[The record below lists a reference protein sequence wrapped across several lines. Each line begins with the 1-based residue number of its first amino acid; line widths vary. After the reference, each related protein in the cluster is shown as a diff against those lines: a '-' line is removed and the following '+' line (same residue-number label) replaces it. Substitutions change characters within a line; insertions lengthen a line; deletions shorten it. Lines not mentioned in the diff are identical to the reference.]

1 MTKKLGLQAL
11 LLTLLLGLSAVVH
24 AQVSTVGTIG
34 GTVRDPQGAAVP
46 NTEVTVT
53 EETTG
58 LTRTVTTN
66 DEGVYIITGLPAG
79 RYTVTTAP
87 AGFKKTVSTG
97 IELHISERLNV
108 DLALEV
114 GAVGETV
121 TVTGEATLVETRNSD
136 VSSLITEK
144 QVTELPLNGRNYA
157 QLVTLVPGI
166 SPVTQAGAG
175 GAFGTAGT
183 GLDSGVD
190 MSVNGNGSNTNLW
203 TVDGVNNMDV
213 GSNRTLL
220 VFPSIDSIQEFRVE
234 RNSFSAEY
242 GQAQGAVINLIT
254 KGGGNEF
261 HGTLFEFFRNDKL
274 NANDFFN
281 NRAGRYGPN
290 DPQVVNGLAS
300 VGDER
305 APRPVLRYNNF
316 GFNLSGPIVLPR
328 FGEGG
333 KATWKGTNRAF
344 FFWNEEWRRER
355 RGLIPPLQMRVP
367 TAAERVGDFSG
378 SALTG
383 PVPVDPATCRQVP
396 DPSDATKTVRV
407 CDPFPGNRIPQERLS
422 PAALSILKFFPLPN
436 TPLTGGINYVASP
449 VKPINTRQDTLRG
462 DFNLTS
468 RMNLMVRYINE
479 TWVHGNAAGSFWG
492 DTGFPT
498 ISSDWSQPSHSFA
511 VKLATTVSSTAV
523 NDFQFSRAG
532 NNILVSTNQ
541 AGQALN
547 QEIASKFPTVF
558 PKPDGVGLP
567 TFWGAGNYPA
577 LWHQAPWSNE
587 EDLFIWKDDF
597 SKVAGSHELKFGGL
611 VSHNVKNEQA
621 VGANEFAQF
630 CGTDSRTG
638 NAIADLL
645 VRDLP
650 LGCYTERNTL
660 GFAPGRWHDFEVY
673 GNDSWKFT
681 NRVTLNLGLRWSR
694 YSPAFADND
703 RISNWV
709 PELYDGSNP
718 LSALV
723 RGDQPNSL
731 GLGRSLVKPYNMG
744 FQPRVGLAWDVFGD
758 GKTALRMGFG
768 RFMGRANVIED
779 ILRMH
784 GNPPWT
790 TVVNS
795 NWGGDPNARLTDDPT
810 FRSLDTINPGLAN
823 AVAGVSATTGFNA
836 VDVNFR
842 PPDSYQWN
850 LTVSREVVKDT
861 VLEVSYIG
869 NQGHHIWRRGVNY
882 NDILPQHRAA
892 VAEAYFNESIRGQ
905 SSGLAAL
912 VSSSRRLP
920 GVGPIVKSES
930 TGNSNYNGLQV
941 WLNRRFVD
949 NLSYSVSYTW
959 SHALSDVP
967 LTSFTSGT
975 TDPFN
980 YHLDYGDADL
990 DRRHTFVANAVYQL
1004 PSFKRWGRAAGALLG
1019 GWQLNTI
1026 ISHYGGTPLD
1036 VFTNVNANYNGL
1048 AATPANGGL
1057 RPNLVPGVPIY
1068 MGSNGE
1074 TRYLNP
1080 AAFVLP
1086 PLGTFGNL
1094 SRGLVR
1100 QPSLTNVDFSLNK
1113 NFALSERTRLQF
1125 RAEFFNLLNNPG
1137 FNGFDAN
1144 MGVDTR
1150 LTIPGSQPNT
1160 TVPNPNF
1167 GLTNSTNFGRL
1178 TSDRGPRNIQFG
1190 LKLNF

>member
-1 MTKKLGLQAL
+1 L
-11 LLTLLLGLSAVVH
+11 LCLTAGVH
-24 AQVSTVGTIG
+24 AQVSTVGSIG

-46 NTEVTVT
+46 NTEVTAT
-53 EETTG
+53 EEATG
-58 LTRTVTTN
+58 LTRTATTN

-79 RYTVTTAP
+79 RYTVSAAP
-87 AGFKKTVSTG
+87 AGFKKTNSTG
-97 IELHISERLNV
+97 VELHITERLNL
-108 DLALEV
+108 DLNLEV

-136 VSSLITEK
+136 VSSLVTEK

-175 GAFGTAGT
+175 GAFGTGGT
-183 GLDSGVD
+183 GLDSHVD

-213 GSNRTLL
+213 GSNATLL

-274 NANDFFN
+274 NANDFFL
-281 NRAGRYGPN
+281 NRAG
-290 DPQVVNGLAS
+290 Q
-300 VGDER
+300 
-305 APRPVLRYNNF
+305 PRPVLRYNNF

-333 KATWKGTNRAF
+333 KSTWKGTNKAF

-355 RGLIPPLQMRVP
+355 RGLVPPLQFRVP

-378 SALTG
+378 SLTG
-383 PVPVDPATCRQVP
+383 PLPHRVGAGECSTPGPN
-396 DPSDATKTVRV
+396 PSDPD
-407 CDPFPGNRIPQERLS
+407 CFPGNRIPEGQLS

-436 TPLTGGINYVASP
+436 TAFANGINYVASP

-468 RMNLMVRYINE
+468 KMNLMVRYINE
-479 TWVHGNAAGSFWG
+479 TWTHGNAAGSFWG

-498 ISSDWSQPSHSFA
+498 ISADWSQPSHSFA
-511 VKLATTVSSTAV
+511 VKLAATVSSTAV
-523 NDFQFSRAG
+523 NEFQFSRAG
-532 NNILVSTNQ
+532 NNILVTTNQ
-541 AGQALN
+541 AGEALN

-558 PKPDGVGLP
+558 PKPSGLGLP
-567 TFWGAGNYPA
+567 TNWGAGGYPA
-577 LWHQAPWSNE
+577 LWHQAPWANQQ
-587 EDLFIWKDDF
+587 DLFIWKDDF
-597 SKVAGSHELKFGGL
+597 SKVAGAHELKVGGL
-611 VSHNVKNEQA
+611 VSHNLKDEQA
-621 VGANEFAQF
+621 VGANEFAQY
-630 CGTDSRTG
+630 CGTDTRTG

-650 LGCYTERNTL
+650 LGCYTERNTV
-660 GFAPGRWHDFEVY
+660 GFAPGRWHDFETY
-673 GNDSWKFT
+673 ANDSWKFSP
-681 NRVTLNLGLRWSR
+681 RVTLNLGLRWSR
-694 YSPAFADND
+694 YSPAYADND

-709 PELYDGSNP
+709 PELYDGVNP
-718 LSALV
+718 LSGLV
-723 RGDQPNSL
+723 RADQPNSL
-731 GLGRSLVKPYNMG
+731 GLGRSLVHPYNMG
-744 FQPRVGLAWDVFGD
+744 FQPRVGLAWDVFGN
-758 GKTALRMGFG
+758 GKTALRLGFG

-779 ILRMH
+779 ILRLH

-795 NWGGDPNARLTDDPT
+795 NWGGDPNARLSDDPT
-810 FRSLDTINPGLAN
+810 FRSLDTINPGLRD
-823 AVAGVSATTGFNA
+823 AVAGVSTSTGFNA
-836 VDVNFR
+836 VDPNFR

-850 LTVSREVVKDT
+850 LTVSREVIKDT

-869 NQGHHIWRRGVNY
+869 NQGHHIWRRGVGF
-882 NDILPQHRAA
+882 NDVLPQNRAA
-892 VAEAYFNESIRGQ
+892 VANAFLNNASD
-905 SSGLAAL
+905 LAAI
-912 VSSSRRLP
+912 VARSRRFP
-920 GVGPIVKSES
+920 NVGPILKSES

-941 WLNRRFVD
+941 WLNRRFVN
-949 NLSYSVSYTW
+949 NLSYSVAYTW

-975 TDPFN
+975 TDPFD

-990 DRRHTFVANAVYQL
+990 DRRHTFVFNAVYQM
-1004 PSFKRWGRAAGALLG
+1004 PSLKDWGPVASAFVG

-1036 VFTNVNANYNGL
+1036 VFSGANPNFLGL
-1048 AATPANGGL
+1048 AATPANGGF
-1057 RPNLVPGVPIY
+1057 RPNLVPGVSIY
-1068 MGSNGE
+1068 LDTNDP
-1074 TRYLNP
+1074 TQYLNP
-1080 AAFVLP
+1080 AAFALP
-1086 PLGTFGNL
+1086 APGTFGNL
-1094 SRGLVR
+1094 SRGVVR

-1125 RAEFFNLLNNPG
+1125 RAEFFNLLNHPG
-1137 FNGFDAN
+1137 FNGFAN
-1144 MGVDTR
+1144 TAFDIVRPASGIGQVATPRSGFGV
-1150 LTIPGSQPNT
+1150 LN
-1160 TVPNPNF
+1160 
-1167 GLTNSTNFGRL
+1167 
-1178 TSDRGPRNIQFG
+1178 SDRGPRNIQFG

>member
-11 LLTLLLGLSAVVH
+11 LLTLLLCLGAVVH
-24 AQVSTVGTIG
+24 AQVSTVGSIS

-46 NTEVTVT
+46 NAEVTVT

-66 DEGVYIITGLPAG
+66 DEGVYLVAGIPPG
-79 RYTVTTAP
+79 RYNVSAAP
-87 AGFKKTVSTG
+87 AGFKKTVNPG
-97 IELHISERLNV
+97 VQLHVAERLTLDIN
-108 DLALEV
+108 LEV
-114 GAVGETV
+114 GAVGETI
-121 TVTGEATLVETRNSD
+121 TVTGEAQLVETRNSD
-136 VSSLITEK
+136 VSSLVTEK

-175 GAFGTAGT
+175 GAFGTGGT
-183 GLDSGVD
+183 GLDSHVD

-213 GSNRTLL
+213 GSNATLL
-220 VFPSIDSIQEFRVE
+220 VFPSIDSIAEFRVE

-261 HGTLFEFFRNDKL
+261 HGTLFEFFRNDAL
-274 NANDFFN
+274 NANDFFL
-281 NRAGRYGPN
+281 NRAG
-290 DPQVVNGLAS
+290 Q
-300 VGDER
+300 
-305 APRPVLRYNNF
+305 PRPVLRYNNF
-316 GFNLSGPIVLPR
+316 GFNFSGPIVLPR

-355 RGLIPPLQMRVP
+355 RGLVPPIQARVP
-367 TAAERVGDFSG
+367 TLAERNGDFSG
-378 SALTG
+378 SLTG
-383 PVPVDPATCRQVP
+383 PVPVDPATCHNVP
-396 DPSDATKTVRV
+396 DPTPQDPNRIRTDCS
-407 CDPFPGNRIPQERLS
+407 PFPGNRIPQDRLS

-436 TPLTGGINYVASP
+436 TALQNGVNYVAAP
-449 VKPINTRQDTLRG
+449 VKPINTRQDTLRA

-468 RMNLMVRYINE
+468 KMNLMVRYINE
-479 TWVHGNAAGSFWG
+479 TWTHGNAAGSFWG

-511 VKLATTVSSTAV
+511 IKLATTVTSTAV

-532 NNILVSTNQ
+532 NNILVTTNS

-547 QEIASKFPTVF
+547 QEIASRFPTVF
-558 PKPDGVGLP
+558 PKPDGLGLP
-567 TFWGAGNYPA
+567 TNWGAGGYPA
-577 LWHQAPWSNE
+577 LWHQAPWANE

-597 SKVAGSHELKFGGL
+597 SKVAGSHELKIGGL
-611 VSHNVKNEQA
+611 VSHNRKNEQA
-621 VGANEFAQF
+621 VGASEFAQY
-630 CGTDSRTG
+630 CGSDTHTG
-638 NAIADLL
+638 NAIADML

-650 LGCYTERNTL
+650 LACYTERNTV

-673 GNDSWKFT
+673 GNDSWKFSS
-681 NRVTLNLGLRWSR
+681 RVTLNLGLRWSR

-709 PELYDGSNP
+709 PELYDNVNP
-718 LSALV
+718 LSGLIRA
-723 RGDQPNSL
+723 DQPNSL
-731 GLGRSLVKPYNMG
+731 GLGRSLVRPYNKG
-744 FQPRVGLAWDVFGD
+744 FQPRVGIAWDVFGD
-758 GKTALRMGFG
+758 GRTSLRMGFG

-779 ILRMH
+779 ILRLH

-795 NWGGDPNARLTDDPT
+795 DGGGGNRMTCTGPNNTNCHPTTLADNPT
-810 FRSLDTINPGLAN
+810 FRSLDTIGQGLAG
-823 AVAGVSATTGFNA
+823 AVAGVSTSTGFNA
-836 VDVNFR
+836 VDINFR

-850 LTVSREVVKDT
+850 LTVSREIIKDT

-869 NQGHHIWRRGVNY
+869 NQGHHIWRRGVNF
-882 NDILPQHRAA
+882 NDVLPQNRAA
-892 VAEAYFNESIRGQ
+892 IAQAFNNNSSNLTALIAQ
-905 SSGLAAL
+905 S
-912 VSSSRRLP
+912 VRFP
-920 GVGPIVKSES
+920 NVGPITKSES

-949 NLSYSVSYTW
+949 NLSYSVAYTW

-967 LTSFTSGT
+967 LTSFTTATS
-975 TDPFN
+975 DPYN

-990 DRRHTFVANAVYQL
+990 DRRHTFVFNAVYQL
-1004 PSFKRWGRAAGALLG
+1004 PSLKDWGAAANAFLG
-1019 GWQLNTI
+1019 GWQINTI
-1026 ISHYGGTPLD
+1026 VSHYGGTPLD
-1036 VFTNVNANYNGL
+1036 VFSGVNPNWLGL
-1048 AATPANGGL
+1048 RATPANGGF

-1068 MGSNGE
+1068 LDTNDP
-1074 TRYLNP
+1074 TQYLNP
-1080 AAFVLP
+1080 AAFSLP
-1086 PLGTFGNL
+1086 AFGAFGNL

-1125 RAEFFNLLNNPG
+1125 RAEFFNLLNHPQ
-1137 FNGFDAN
+1137 FNGFAN
-1144 MGVDTR
+1144 TAFDIVRPASGVGQVATPR
-1150 LTIPGSQPNT
+1150 GG
-1160 TVPNPNF
+1160 F
-1167 GLTNSTNFGRL
+1167 GVLN
-1178 TSDRGPRNIQFG
+1178 SDRGPRNIQFG
-1190 LKLNF
+1190 LKLLF